1 MYVQHVRLR
10 IIPRGICAGDNIVV
24 IKDGK
29 VAEQGTHSELL
40 KIQIKKKKDEGD
52 LLSLTSC

>member
-1 MYVQHVRLR
+1 MPETLR
-10 IIPRGICAGDNIVV
+10 WFCAVSAGDNIVV

-29 VAEQGTHSELL
+29 VAEQGTHAELL

-52 LLSLTSC
+52 LLPLSSC